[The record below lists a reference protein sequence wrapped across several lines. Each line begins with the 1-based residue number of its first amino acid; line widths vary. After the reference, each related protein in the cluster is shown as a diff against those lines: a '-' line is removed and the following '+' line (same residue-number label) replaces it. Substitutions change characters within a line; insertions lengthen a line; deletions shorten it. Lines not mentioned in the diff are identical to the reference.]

1 MLRYKIRSHS
11 KCLLATSFVFLTIL
25 AGRAALSQDIHADP
39 AIHER
44 MQKYVDDGQASGIVT
59 LVADHEHVLHLD
71 AVGLADVEA
80 KRPMKTDTMFAIA
93 SMTKPITATAVMILK
108 DDGRLKLDDPV
119 SKYLPA
125 FAEMKLKSGESA
137 KNVMT
142 IHHLLTHTSGLGGDQ
157 QNEGTLAETADA
169 LAKRPLDFEPG
180 TKWQYSPS
188 LNVAGRIVEVVSGES
203 FDQFLATHIFEPLDM
218 KDTSFLPS
226 EDKQVRVAKLYQPG
240 KTAGTLEKATH
251 WINDLSP
258 TRTPNPSGGLFSTAV
273 DLSHYY
279 QMILGDGLRN
289 AVPILSEDAVHEM
302 TRVQTGELTTGFT
315 PGNGWGLGFCV
326 IQKPQGVTEMLSSG
340 SFGHGGAFGT
350 QGWMD
355 PEKGLVFVLLIQ
367 RTNFGNSDASD
378 MRGDFQRLAVKAFG
392 K

>member
-1 MLRYKIRSHS
+1 MLLRRSRSHLKSLLPTSLILLSMLAS
-11 KCLLATSFVFLTIL
+11 K
-25 AGRAALSQDIHADP
+25 AAHSQDSHVDP

-59 LVADHEHVLHLD
+59 LVANREHVLHLD

-80 KRPMKTDTMFAIA
+80 KKPMKTDTLFAIA
-93 SMTKPITATAVMILK
+93 SMTKPITATAVMILQE
-108 DDGRLKLDDPV
+108 DGKLKLDDPV

-125 FAEMKLKSGESA
+125 FAEMKLKSGERA
-137 KNVMT
+137 KNAIT
-142 IHHLLTHTSGLGGDQ
+142 IRHLLTHTSGLGGDQ

-169 LAKRPLDFEPG
+169 LAKRVLDFEPG
-180 TKWQYSPS
+180 TQWQYSPS

-203 FDQFLATHIFEPLDM
+203 FDQFLAKHIFEPLEM
-218 KDTSFLPS
+218 NDTSFLPS
-226 EDKQVRVAKLYQPG
+226 EDKHVRIAKLYQPG
-240 KTAGTLEKATH
+240 KTAGTLEVTTH

-258 TRTPNPSGGLFSTAV
+258 TRTPNPSGGLFSTAA
-273 DLSHYY
+273 DLARYY
-279 QMILGDGLRN
+279 QMILCGGERDGVRIFSEN
-289 AVPILSEDAVHEM
+289 AVREM
-302 TRVQTGELTTGFT
+302 TRVQTAELMTGFT
-315 PGNGWGLGFCV
+315 PGNSWGLGFCV

-350 QGWMD
+350 QGWID
-355 PEKGLVFVLLIQ
+355 PEKGLIFVLLIQ

-378 MRGDFQRLAVKAFG
+378 MRGDFQRLAVKAFQ

>member
-1 MLRYKIRSHS
+1 MPHYRFCSHF
-11 KCLLATSFVFLTIL
+11 KCLLTKAFICMIIL
-25 AGRAALSQDIHADP
+25 AARSAPSQEVHADP

-44 MQKYVDDGQASGIVT
+44 MQKYVDEGQASGIVT
-59 LVADHEHVLHLD
+59 LVADREHVLHLD
-71 AVGLADVEA
+71 VVGLADVAA
-80 KRPMKTDTMFAIA
+80 KKPMTADTLFAIA
-93 SMTKPITATAVMILK
+93 SMTKPITATAVVILEEQGK
-108 DDGRLKLDDPV
+108 LKLDDPV

-125 FAEMKLKSGESA
+125 FNEMKLKSGERT

-142 IHHLLTHTSGLGGDQ
+142 IRHLLTHTSGLGGEQ
-157 QNEGTLAETADA
+157 KNEGTLAETAEA

-180 TKWQYSPS
+180 TSWQYSPS
-188 LNVAGRIVEVVSGES
+188 LNVAGRIVEVASGET
-203 FDQFLATHIFEPLDM
+203 FDQFLAKHIFEPLDM
-218 KDTSFLPS
+218 HETSFLPS
-226 EDKQVRVAKLYQPG
+226 ADKQAHIAKLYQPG
-240 KTAGTLEKATH
+240 KTSGTLEVTTH

-258 TRTPNPSGGLFSTAV
+258 NRQPNPSGGLFSTAS

-279 QMILGDGLRN
+279 QMILRGGERN
-289 AVPILSEDAVHEM
+289 GVRIVSQDTVRDMA
-302 TRVQTGELTTGFT
+302 RVQTGDLTTGFT

-355 PEKGLVFVLLIQ
+355 PEKGLAFVLLIQ